1 MPRIRAATDLDCET
15 IREVHLSAFSE
26 DERQIV
32 SMLAINLLSEQTSP
46 ETFALVAEIDDAV
59 VGHIAFSP
67 VTVDHDPNWSGY
79 ILAPLGVKPEYQK
92 HRVGSELIKSSI
104 RQLSENGVN
113 VLFVY
118 GDPKYYGR
126 FGFNTDTASGYTP
139 PYKLQYPFGWQAIG
153 LNEGELARSDASLSC
168 VAPLRDPGLW

>member
-15 IREVHLSAFSE
+15 IREVYLGAFPE
-26 DERQIV
+26 VERQLV
-32 SMLAINLLSEQTSP
+32 STLALNLLSEQTSP
-46 ETFALVAEIDDAV
+46 ETFALVAEVDDVV

-67 VTVDHDPNWSGY
+67 VTVGHDPKWSGY

-92 HRVGSELIKSSI
+92 HRVGSELIDSGIK
-104 RQLSENGVN
+104 QLSENGVN

-126 FGFNTDTASGYTP
+126 FGFNADAASEYAP
-139 PYKLQYPFGWQAIG
+139 PYKLQYPFGWQAITF
-153 LNEGELARSDASLSC
+153 NEAGFAKSNARISC
-168 VAPLRDPGLW
+168 VASLCDPELW